1 MNLKYQL
8 QHGMKNLNYLIDHV
22 LYQRYSGYFEYI
34 LKKKHRKKS
43 VNPLIKKYINKIEN
57 RITFKIKTRYCLEIL
72 TETMELL
79 ESTKSKIPK
88 NKNGEN
94 MPHLETTEVV

>member
-1 MNLKYQL
+1 
-8 QHGMKNLNYLIDHV
+8 MKNLNYLIDHI
-22 LYQRYSGYFEYI
+22 LYQKYSGYFEYI
-34 LKKKHRKKS
+34 LKKNHRKKS
-43 VNPLIKKYINKIEN
+43 VNPLIKIYINKIEN
-57 RITFKIKTRYCLEIL
+57 RITFKIKTQYCLEIL

-79 ESTKSKIPK
+79 GSTKSKIPK

>member
-34 LKKKHRKKS
+34 LKKKTPEK
-43 VNPLIKKYINKIEN
+43 V
-57 RITFKIKTRYCLEIL
+57 C
-72 TETMELL
+72 
-79 ESTKSKIPK
+79 
-88 NKNGEN
+88 
-94 MPHLETTEVV
+94 